1 MVERSD
7 GLRLCDHLGRQGSH
21 MVEDGGATMLDL
33 FHLILLHRDN
43 HLMHRRRVRGDYTTT
58 RGGVPSHVD
67 VVVLI
72 Y

>member
-1 MVERSD
+1 LVQGAD

-33 FHLILLHRDN
+33 FHLILLHRNN
-43 HLMHRRRVRGDYTTT
+43 HLMCRRRVRGDYTTT
-58 RGGVPSHVD
+58 RGGIPNHVD